1 MTTSTAVYMHLSL
14 FLLFLLYLLYLMLD
28 GWNTIK
34 NKSLLYFNFLF
45 LFFLVFSCFFLF
57 FVIRAFRACLQTG
70 CAPKE
75 ELRTGCAN
83 RLRFF
88 CRIFFL
94 PLLLCIYPFL
104 GLNTRFRC
112 SEA

>member
-45 LFFLVFSCFFLF
+45 LFFLVFSCFL
-57 FVIRAFRACLQTG
+57 
-70 CAPKE
+70 
-75 ELRTGCAN
+75 
-83 RLRFF
+83 
-88 CRIFFL
+88 
-94 PLLLCIYPFL
+94 
-104 GLNTRFRC
+104 
-112 SEA
+112 